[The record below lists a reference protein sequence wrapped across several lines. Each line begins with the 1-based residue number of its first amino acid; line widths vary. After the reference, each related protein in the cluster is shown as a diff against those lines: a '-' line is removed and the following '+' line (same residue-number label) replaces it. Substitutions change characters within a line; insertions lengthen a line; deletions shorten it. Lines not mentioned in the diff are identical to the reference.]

1 MSEETHIP
9 IPSCL
14 CTLEEPGIHKV
25 YHHTEAIISVAVTNL
40 QHPPGDDTII
50 ATGSTDRTARI
61 WKYNSST
68 KVLQH
73 LNKLQISHRNDHM
86 HNPSAHYVH
95 VAFDSYG
102 LGTLATTGGSD
113 STTKVWSN
121 LTAGKPYEWLSLK
134 DDFYACSVAFNPG
147 DEKIMATGHRN
158 VKLWDLQSS
167 TSNCLTTL
175 NPGNEG
181 IINCIAFNV
190 DGTRV
195 VAGRSNGDA
204 VIWQLTWPPRK
215 RSRDGCKKVVT
226 AVRLQ
231 DAVIVMRT
239 PIEKNT
245 DDYNIPISSVAF
257 NFDGTLLATGGG
269 NTAKLWS
276 FSPNGS
282 NATCV
287 STLDGHSDSVNSVA
301 FHPTAYILAT
311 SSSDT
316 TAKLW
321 SFLPNGSNATCV
333 ATLNGHSGSV
343 NSVAFSP
350 IGHILVTGSDDT
362 TAKLWDC
369 RALSDEWQYTNLIT
383 RFSSQIDTL
392 IRFFTSSHRG
402 QEANKIYDMILN
414 VVMAR
419 NATTV
424 VGRHATNLLAAYFKH
439 LQKPKISPQGGSKAK
454 RSTAR
459 TKSITKSRSKKRT
472 FTTLKRKRKRKLYK
486 NKIE

>member
-9 IPSCL
+9 IPYCL
-14 CTLEEPGIHKV
+14 CTLGEPDIHNV
-25 YHHTEAIISVAVTNL
+25 YRHTEAVISVAVTNL
-40 QHPPGDDTII
+40 QHQPGDDTII

-68 KVLQH
+68 KVLKH
-73 LNKLQISHRNDHM
+73 LNKLQISHSDDRM
-86 HNPSAHYVH
+86 HNPSAHYVR

-113 STTKVWSN
+113 STTKVWSH
-121 LTAGKPYEWLSLK
+121 LTAGKPYEWPSLK

-147 DEKIMATGHRN
+147 DEKIMATGHRY

-167 TSNCLTTL
+167 NCLATL
-175 NPGNEG
+175 DPGNEG
-181 IINCIAFNV
+181 SINCIAFNA
-190 DGTRV
+190 DGTRL

-231 DAVIVMRT
+231 GAVIVMRT
-239 PIEKNT
+239 PIDKNT

-276 FSPNGS
+276 FSPDGS

-287 STLDGHSDSVNSVA
+287 STLDGHSNSVKSVA

-311 SSSDT
+311 GSRDT

-350 IGHILVTGSDDT
+350 IGHILVTGSSDSS
-362 TAKLWDC
+362 AKLWDC
-369 RALSDEWQYTNLIT
+369 RALSDEWQYINLIT

-419 NATTV
+419 NAKTV

-439 LQKPKISPQGGSKAK
+439 LQKPKISPQASQGGSKAK
-454 RSTAR
+454 QSTTR
-459 TKSITKSRSKKRT
+459 TKSITKSGSKKRT
-472 FTTLKRKRKRKLYK
+472 CATLKRKRKLYK